1 MLAVAFG
8 ETTYLVEI
16 RFVITHQNIQSACRL
31 MNRDELLNPFF
42 YWLRAGDFKIFAT
55 GLSLLLFR
63 LGVFF
68 KRAGEVI
75 TSYNVKKIST
85 ALDSG

>member
-1 MLAVAFG
+1 M
-8 ETTYLVEI
+8 I
-16 RFVITHQNIQSACRL
+16 
-31 MNRDELLNPFF
+31 RDELLNPFF

-68 KRAGEVI
+68 FFKRAGEII

>member
-1 MLAVAFG
+1 
-8 ETTYLVEI
+8 
-16 RFVITHQNIQSACRL
+16 
-31 MNRDELLNPFF
+31 MNRDELLNPLF
-42 YWLRAGDFKIFAT
+42 YWLRVGDFKIFAT

-68 KRAGEVI
+68 FKRAGEVI
-75 TSYNVKKIST
+75 TAYNVKKIST

>member
-1 MLAVAFG
+1 
-8 ETTYLVEI
+8 
-16 RFVITHQNIQSACRL
+16 

-68 KRAGEVI
+68 FKRAGEII

>member
-1 MLAVAFG
+1 
-8 ETTYLVEI
+8 
-16 RFVITHQNIQSACRL
+16 

-63 LGVFF
+63 LGGFF
-68 KRAGEVI
+68 FFLRGPVKSSHHTTSRKYQLLLTAVESISCQFCHIRNLFLKVI
-75 TSYNVKKIST
+75 ITVMKNK
-85 ALDSG
+85 